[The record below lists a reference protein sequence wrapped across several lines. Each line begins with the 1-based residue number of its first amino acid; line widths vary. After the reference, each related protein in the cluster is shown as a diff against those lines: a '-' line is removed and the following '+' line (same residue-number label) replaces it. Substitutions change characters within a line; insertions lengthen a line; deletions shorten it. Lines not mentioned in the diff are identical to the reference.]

1 MKSIHKQLLVS
12 LLVGLGFVLALAGTA
27 VYFSVR
33 ESLVSQVDSN
43 LRDASQWV
51 RKVNFPL
58 ISKSMDSSL
67 PAGPAFRQ
75 KKEDDRW
82 KEFED
87 PLSGYYY
94 EIHAG
99 SPALDK
105 KSPSLE
111 DQSLPDPPPLRQ
123 DQDVFATAT
132 TPNGATVRM
141 LSTGLRLRDR
151 IDTPRK
157 GGKSGKNRNATVVVA
172 YDLSNVQQT
181 LSKVLGGILFTGLA
195 TAGASAFLVI
205 TTLRRGLRPL
215 QHLGDEVSA
224 IDAAHLKK
232 RFSTEAMPTELLPI
246 ANRLNNLLARL
257 ETSFEKERRFS
268 SDIAHELRTPIAE
281 IKMIAEVALQW
292 PDQRDPQKF
301 DDIVEVTGRMEAM
314 TETLLALA
322 RWEQGGAKLRGDD
335 VPMAELTTECW
346 EPWQARALERSLDVE
361 IGVSDSLRMHAD
373 RDMLRHILGN
383 LISNAV
389 EYAPEQGSVVI
400 GTVKGSDGKYV
411 GVSVANSVDDITEED
426 VGNLFDR
433 FWRRDPS
440 RESESGHSGLGL
452 SLAKACAEAL
462 RLDLSA
468 FIDGPRLRFD
478 LTERSA

>member
-1 MKSIHKQLLVS
+1 MRSIHKQLLVS
-12 LLVGLGFVLALAGTA
+12 LLVGLGLVLALAGTA

-33 ESLVSQVDSN
+33 ESLLSEVDSQ

-51 RKVNFPL
+51 RKSNFPL
-58 ISKSMDSSL
+58 ISRSGDSPL
-67 PAGPAFRQ
+67 LTPPAFRQ
-75 KKEDDRW
+75 KKDDSRW

-87 PLSGYYY
+87 PESGYYY
-94 EIHAG
+94 QIRTG
-99 SPALDK
+99 NPAMDK
-105 KSPSLE
+105 KSLSLE
-111 DQSLPDPPPLRQ
+111 NRSLPDPPPLKQ
-123 DQDVFATAT
+123 DQDSL
-132 TPNGATVRM
+132 ATVSALDGITLRM
-141 LSTGLRLRDR
+141 LSSSLRLRDR
-151 IDTPRK
+151 PEIPRK
-157 GGKSGKNRNATVVVA
+157 GGRSGRTKNVTVSVA
-172 YDLSNVQQT
+172 FDLVEVEQT
-181 LSKVLGGILFTGLA
+181 LSKVLGGILLTGLA

-205 TTLRRGLRPL
+205 ATLRRGLRPL

-224 IDAAHLKK
+224 IDAANLKQ
-232 RFSTEAMPTELLPI
+232 RFSTEAMPRELLPI

-281 IKMIAEVALQW
+281 IRMIAEVALQW
-292 PDQRDPQKF
+292 PEEQAPEKYN
-301 DDIVEVTGRMEAM
+301 DIVEVAGRMEAM

-346 EPWQARALERSLDVE
+346 EPWQARALERSLEVE
-361 IGVSDSLRMHAD
+361 IGVSDTLRMHAD

-389 EYAPEQGSVVI
+389 EYAPEKGSVVI
-400 GTVKGSDGKYV
+400 GTVKGDDGKYV
-411 GVSVANSVDDITEED
+411 GVSVANSVDNISQED

-440 RESESGHSGLGL
+440 RESEGGHSGLGL

-468 FIDGPRLRFD
+468 FIDGPRIRFD